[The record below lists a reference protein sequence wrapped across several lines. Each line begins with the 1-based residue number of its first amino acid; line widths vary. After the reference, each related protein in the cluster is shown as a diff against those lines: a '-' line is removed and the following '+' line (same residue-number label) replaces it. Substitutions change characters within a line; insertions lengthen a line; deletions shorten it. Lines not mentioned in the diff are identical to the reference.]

1 MKLVSPGATV
11 TVLCLWGAIGLL
23 ASPLSAGDSGEQ
35 KPLAQTYTITQL
47 DTGANVAS
55 SAQLISDNGVVAGN
69 LQDGSDFSFVW
80 SAQTGFVVLT
90 LVTGVSVNGIATGA
104 ADTPG
109 GELLGFIWTPAE
121 GLVTIGD
128 LGGGHTIP
136 ADVTSSGLVVGSSS
150 IPGGPEHAFMWTRAG
165 GIVDLDPTGLVDSTG
180 RFATEDGSLIIGSI
194 FAETG
199 WRIFAWTK
207 TAGLADIGTISP
219 DTVREDL
226 LPEHMNG
233 HGELT
238 GTVLRT
244 DDTGDFTQGT
254 FFWSQE
260 NGLEDIGSLGGDEIR
275 PTAINDAGTIVGFG
289 TTASGETHGFVWS
302 KANGLVDIGTLG
314 GDFSWA
320 SHLNSSG
327 LVTGYSKTPS
337 GDDHAIAW
345 TEDGGLIDLGTLG
358 GINSRGDFVT
368 ETGAIIGES
377 GTKGHRRH
385 AFIWTADVGMVEMP
399 SLGRFEAVDVASSNG
414 LFAGFTVDKKTNA
427 LHAVLWAPSPASSQ
441 R

>member
-1 MKLVSPGATV
+1 MFSCPCFSRRRCQLATRQ
-11 TVLCLWGAIGLL
+11 
-23 ASPLSAGDSGEQ
+23 GETTGR
-35 KPLAQTYTITQL
+35 QTYTITQL

-69 LQDGSDFSFVW
+69 LQDGSEFSFVW

-90 LVTGVSVNGIATGA
+90 LGHRRQRERHRYRRRRYA
-104 ADTPG
+104 G

-128 LGGGHTIP
+128 LGGGLTIGQG
-136 ADVTSSGLVVGSSS
+136 VTSSGLVVGSSR
-150 IPGGPEHAFMWTRAG
+150 IPGGPEHAFMWTKAG
-165 GIVDLDPTGLVDSTG
+165 GIVDLGPTGLVDSTG
-180 RFATEDGSLIIGSI
+180 RFATEDGNLIIGSI
-194 FAETG
+194 VAETG
-199 WRIFAWTK
+199 WRIFAWTERQ
-207 TAGLADIGTISP
+207 ACPISARSVA
-219 DTVREDL
+219 TCCRSYMNRQGALTGFVQRED
-226 LPEHMNG
+226 G
-233 HGELT
+233 T
-238 GTVLRT
+238 G
-244 DDTGDFTQGT
+244 QGT
-254 FFWSQE
+254 FFWSQT

-399 SLGRFEAVDVASSNG
+399 SLGRFETVDVASSNG
-414 LFAGFTVDKKTNA
+414 LFAGHTFDKKTNA
-427 LHAVLWAPSPASSQ
+427 LHAVLWAPSPASSK